1 MSVRIALAGAPGI
14 GPARARLAAGGSSST
29 LAGGGGEC
37 SGESCG
43 VTGAGAAKR
52 REKGLP
58 GGSRSWKAQHSLR
71 AAQQAPFAVGTAKT
85 SESLSFPCEAM
96 SEARAKSVEE
106 SRANATRSH
115 SRTCSIETAPPRVA
129 ASCIS
134 RVVWSGPLFTE
145 SRALPESCW
154 SAAVFL
160 PTERPR
166 PRRDG
171 AESIHAMPRR
181 TQRPHAGEA
190 RSHLTLLWRH
200 ARQVWRRSFG
210 CVSGVG
216 SLMIC
221 DFAPLFLC
229 GTLREC
235 GYNGDDKPEFRL
247 PGDAQLFS
255 TVQRPA

>member
-1 MSVRIALAGAPGI
+1 M
-14 GPARARLAAGGSSST
+14 
-29 LAGGGGEC
+29 
-37 SGESCG
+37 
-43 VTGAGAAKR
+43 
-52 REKGLP
+52 
-58 GGSRSWKAQHSLR
+58 
-71 AAQQAPFAVGTAKT
+71 GTAKT
-85 SESLSFPCEAM
+85 SESLSFPWDAM

-190 RSHLTLLWRH
+190 GELKPLLDETDLLIALH
-200 ARQVWRRSFG
+200 A
-210 CVSGVG
+210 
-216 SLMIC
+216 
-221 DFAPLFLC
+221 C
-229 GTLREC
+229 GGLA
-235 GYNGDDKPEFRL
+235 
-247 PGDAQLFS
+247 DAA
-255 TVQRPA
+255 RAR

>member
-1 MSVRIALAGAPGI
+1 MEGAALGSHRAAGAVH
-14 GPARARLAAGGSSST
+14 GGH
-29 LAGGGGEC
+29 GEDV
-37 SGESCG
+37 ESVEC
-43 VTGAGAAKR
+43 
-52 REKGLP
+52 L
-58 GGSRSWKAQHSLR
+58 
-71 AAQQAPFAVGTAKT
+71 
-85 SESLSFPCEAM
+85 PCEAM

-129 ASCIS
+129 VSCIS

-171 AESIHAMPRR
+171 AESMQAMPRR

-190 RSHLTLLWRH
+190 RSHLTLLCRH
-200 ARQVWRRSFG
+200 ARQVWRSSF
-210 CVSGVG
+210 GVG
-216 SLMIC
+216 SLMM
-221 DFAPLFLC
+221 LQVRC
-229 GTLREC
+229 GTGGTAAFIGE
-235 GYNGDDKPEFRL
+235 KIF
-247 PGDAQLFS
+247 
-255 TVQRPA
+255 